1 MQLCHIGDLALQFA
15 PVKIL
20 ITGADGQSG
29 SAIARVAKVD
39 NFFEV
44 ISLNRKQLDITQPDK
59 IMAALDKYLPDY
71 VINCAGLNSTD
82 RAEREPNKAILLN
95 SDAAKYLA
103 IACGDLSIPIIQ
115 LSTDYVF
122 DGHYASGYMEQD
134 ETRPLGAYGESKL
147 QGELYI
153 QQMMPRHIIIRTSWL
168 FSDCGNNFMLRTLKE
183 ARENNLMYGVD
194 DRRGCPTSAFDL
206 ARVVLAVIKQL
217 SCGAEAWGVYHYC
230 GAEVTTRY
238 GFCEAVIAAARQYEQ
253 LKVDEI
259 KPVAAKDFVTEAERP
274 STSVLK
280 CNKILNVFGVRQRAW
295 RSELQRLIREY
306 YSQVRY

>member
-1 MQLCHIGDLALQFA
+1 MQFD

-29 SAIARVAKVD
+29 SAIVRTAELD

-44 ISLNRKQLDITQPDK
+44 ISLNRKQLDVTQPDK
-59 IMAALDKYLPDY
+59 IVAALDKYLPDY
-71 VINCAGLNSTD
+71 VINCAGLNSAD
-82 RAEREPNKAILLN
+82 RAEREPHKAMLLN
-95 SDAAKYLA
+95 AEAAKHIA
-103 IACGDLSIPIIQ
+103 AACGDLSIPMIQ

-122 DGHYASGYMEQD
+122 DGHYASGYTELD
-134 ETRPLGAYGESKL
+134 ETRPLGVYGESKL
-147 QGELYI
+147 QGELNV
-153 QQMMPRHIIIRTSWL
+153 QQFMPRHIIIRTSWL
-168 FSDCGNNFMLRTLKE
+168 FSDRGNNFMLRTLEE

-217 SCGAEAWGVYHYC
+217 SCGADAWGVYHYC

-238 GFCEAVIAAARQYEQ
+238 GFCEAVIAAARQYED

-259 KPVAAKDFVTEAERP
+259 KPVAAKDFATEAERP

-280 CNKILNVFGVRQRAW
+280 CNKILNVFGIRQRPW

-306 YSQVRY
+306 YGQVRF